1 MRIAINT
8 VVVVTL
14 CGLLGCGGGAPS
26 PPAPPASD
34 ATGAAPPPPA
44 PASTAANADRGGP
57 QAARAAPPQSA
68 AGEDHSEE
76 AAAGV
81 GAKGRDYGGPG
92 IISTPIE
99 TFFRVE
105 ERITFEAQIP
115 NNLKIYKAQHNN
127 KGPKNQEEFMQA
139 IIKDGGVS
147 LPELPPG
154 DVYWYDPKTERLMVR
169 HPTP

>member
-1 MRIAINT
+1 MRIAINC
-8 VVVVTL
+8 VVVVTVFSL
-14 CGLLGCGGGAPS
+14 FGCGDGGPSAPS
-26 PPAPPASD
+26 RPASD
-34 ATGAAPPPPA
+34 AAGAAPPPPA
-44 PASTAANADRGGP
+44 PAATAANVDRGAP
-57 QAARAAPPQSA
+57 QAASPAPPQSA
-68 AGEDHSEE
+68 PESDRSEE

-99 TFFRVE
+99 TFFRAE

-169 HPTP
+169 HPTQ

>member
-1 MRIAINT
+1 
-8 VVVVTL
+8 VTL
-14 CGLLGCGGGAPS
+14 CCLLGCSDGAPS
-26 PPAPPASD
+26 APSLPASD

-44 PASTAANADRGGP
+44 PAATTANGDLGGP
-57 QAARAAPPQSA
+57 PAVSPAPVQSA
-68 AGEDHSEE
+68 AGADHSEE

-105 ERITFEAQIP
+105 ERIAFEAQIP

-139 IIKDGGVS
+139 IIKDGGVN

-154 DVYWYDPKTERLMVR
+154 DVYWYDPKTEHLMVR
-169 HPTP
+169 HPAP